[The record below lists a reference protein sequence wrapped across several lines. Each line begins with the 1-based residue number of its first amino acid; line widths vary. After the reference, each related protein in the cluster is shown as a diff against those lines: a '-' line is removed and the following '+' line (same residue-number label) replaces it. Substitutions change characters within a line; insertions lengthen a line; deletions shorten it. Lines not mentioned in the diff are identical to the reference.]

1 MFYESDSEHL
11 KPSVQK
17 MKEMEEIFRKQL
29 EKRLSFRTDLRVFE
43 EFFVEFP
50 DKTVFLLLYAVLIYN
65 FSVTTSHI

>member
-1 MFYESDSEHL
+1 
-11 KPSVQK
+11 